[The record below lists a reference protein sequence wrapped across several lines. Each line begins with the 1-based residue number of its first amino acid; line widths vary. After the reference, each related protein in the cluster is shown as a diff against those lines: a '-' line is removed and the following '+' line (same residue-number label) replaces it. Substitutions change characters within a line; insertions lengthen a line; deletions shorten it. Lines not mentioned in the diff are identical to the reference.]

1 MPGTVLGAGPTVKD
15 RLGLCPGHLTVPWRR
30 QCQILSPTLARDN
43 KQERGGG
50 ETWGVALRK

>member
-1 MPGTVLGAGPTVKD
+1 MCQALCWVLRSHSQKD

-43 KQERGGG
+43 KQEGRRRNHRG
-50 ETWGVALRK
+50 LP